1 MKKRLLVIG
10 GVAAGPKV
18 AAKARRGDPDM
29 EIVVYQEED
38 EISYA
43 GCGLPY
49 YISGVIGERDDLI
62 SRTPGKFALE
72 GIRILKNRRIEN
84 IDVQN
89 HVISGQKIGSGESFT
104 DHYDRLVIAIGA
116 YPIRPKIEGID
127 LNHIFY
133 LRSIFDADAIFE
145 RIRTENIRNMV
156 IAGGGYIG
164 LELAESLIHRGKNVT
179 IVELAPQILTLFDED
194 FAGILRQYLEKK
206 GVKVFTSE
214 GIKALRGKEGKVT
227 HVQTVLREIEADA
240 VLMSLGIRPQ
250 VELAKKAG
258 LRIGET
264 GAIWINE
271 KMETSAEGIY
281 AAGDC
286 VETTHLITGKKVW
299 IPLGSTANKQG
310 RVVGVNVCGGN
321 ATFLGVMG
329 TTVFKTFDFNVA
341 KTGLNMRE
349 AEKEGF
355 HPIQAIV
362 RGHDRAH
369 YYPGRKESTLKV
381 IADKE
386 TGRILGGQAIGEGP
400 SDKFIDILAMALHA
414 KMTCRELGNVDLAYA
429 PPFSPV
435 LSPVIVAANVIM
447 NKLEGRVGG
456 IQASEVREKLQTSK
470 ENFQVLD
477 VREEDEVKQKRIP
490 NSTWIPYGELK
501 KRLNEL
507 DKGKEIAVHCES
519 GLRSYKAC
527 LNLQHEGFK
536 NVKNIDG
543 GMLCWCY
550 DVESAPP
557 SPPRVWIGEG
567 ETAGFQSKCRISL
580 LGKGEGM
587 RGADPLTPLSPP
599 GNGEL

>member
-89 HVISGQKIGSGESFT
+89 QVIFGQKIGSGESFT
-104 DHYDRLVIAIGA
+104 DHYDRLVIATGA

-127 LNHIFY
+127 LNNIFY

-145 RIRTENIRNMV
+145 RIRTENIRNVV

-164 LELAESLIHRGKNVT
+164 LEMAESLIHRGKNVT

-227 HVQTVLREIEADA
+227 HVQTVSREIEADA

-250 VELAKKAG
+250 VELAKQAG

-321 ATFLGVMG
+321 ATFPGVMG

-435 LSPVIVAANVIM
+435 LSPIIVAANVIM
-447 NKLEGRVGG
+447 NKLEGRIGG

-543 GMLCWCY
+543 GVLCWCY
-550 DVESAPP
+550 DVESEDKQ
-557 SPPRVWIGEG
+557 R
-567 ETAGFQSKCRISL
+567 
-580 LGKGEGM
+580 
-587 RGADPLTPLSPP
+587 
-599 GNGEL
+599 

>member
-1 MKKRLLVIG
+1 MKKKLLVIG
-10 GVAAGPKV
+10 GVAAGPKA
-18 AAKARRGDPDM
+18 AAKARRCDPEM
-29 EIVVYQEED
+29 EIVLYQEED
-38 EISYA
+38 DISYA

-49 YISGVIGERDDLI
+49 YISGVIKERQELI
-62 SRTPGKFALE
+62 SRTPGQFAQE
-72 GIRILKNRRIEN
+72 GIRILKNRRIEK

-89 HVISGQKIGSGESFT
+89 HAVSSRKIGSGETFT
-104 DHYDRLVIAIGA
+104 DHFDRLVLATGA
-116 YPIRPKIEGID
+116 YPIRPQIDGIN
-127 LNHIFY
+127 LSNVFY

-145 RIRTENIRNMV
+145 QIRSESIQNVV

-164 LELAESLIHRGKNVT
+164 LEMAESLIQLGKYVT

-206 GVKVFTSE
+206 GVKIFTSE
-214 GIKALRGKEGKVT
+214 GIQALRGKEGKVT
-227 HVQTVLREIEADA
+227 HVQTVVRELEADA
-240 VLMSLGIRPQ
+240 VLMSLGICPQ
-250 VELAKKAG
+250 VELAKQAG
-258 LRIGET
+258 LKIGET
-264 GAIWINE
+264 GAIWVDE
-271 KMETSAEGIY
+271 KMETSAEGVY

-286 VETTHLITGKKVW
+286 AETIHLITGKRVW

-321 ATFLGVMG
+321 ATFPGVMG

-341 KTGLNMRE
+341 KTGLSMRE

-355 HPIQAIV
+355 HPVQAIV
-362 RGHDRAH
+362 RGFDRAH

-414 KMTCRELGNVDLAYA
+414 KMSCQQLASVDLAYA

-435 LSPVIVAANVIM
+435 LSPIIVAANVVM
-447 NKLEGRVGG
+447 NKLEGKVEG

-477 VREEDEVKQKRIP
+477 VREEDEVKAKRIP
-490 NSTWIPYGELK
+490 NTIWVPYGELK
-501 KRLNEL
+501 KRLSEL
-507 DKGKEIAVHCES
+507 DKSKEIAVHCES

-527 LNLQHEGFK
+527 LKLQHEGFEH
-536 NVKNIDG
+536 VKNIDG

-550 DVESAPP
+550 DVESTPTPP
-557 SPPRVWIGEG
+557 PPR
-567 ETAGFQSKCRISL
+567 
-580 LGKGEGM
+580 
-587 RGADPLTPLSPP
+587 RGRDRVRVT
-599 GNGEL
+599 

>member
-1 MKKRLLVIG
+1 MMQSPRGRGLRRIGGKMKKRLLVIG
-10 GVAAGPKV
+10 GVAAGPKA
-18 AAKARRGDPDM
+18 AAKARRCDPEM

-38 EISYA
+38 DISYA

-49 YISGVIGERDDLI
+49 YVSGVIEDREKLI
-62 SRTPGKFALE
+62 SRTPGKFAQD
-72 GIRILKNRRIEN
+72 GIKILKNRRIER
-84 IDVQN
+84 IDLQN
-89 HVISGQKIGSGESFT
+89 STVTGRRVGPGETFT
-104 DHYDRLVIAIGA
+104 DQFDRLVIATGA

-127 LNHIFY
+127 LKNVFY
-133 LRSIFDADAIFE
+133 LRSIFDADAVLEKVRSEDIQ
-145 RIRTENIRNMV
+145 NVV

-164 LELAESLIHRGKNVT
+164 LEMAESLVHLGKNVT

-214 GIKALRGKEGKVT
+214 GIQALKGREGKVT
-227 HVQTVLREIEADA
+227 HVQTAARQLEADA

-250 VELAKKAG
+250 VELAKQAG
-258 LRIGET
+258 LKIGET
-264 GAIWINE
+264 GAIWVNE
-271 KMETSAEGIY
+271 KMETSAEWVY

-286 VETTHLITGKKVW
+286 AETTHLITGKNVW

-321 ATFLGVMG
+321 ATFPGVMG
-329 TTVFKTFDFNVA
+329 TTIFKTFDFNVA

-355 HPIQAIV
+355 HPVQAVV
-362 RGHDRAH
+362 RGFGHAH
-369 YYPGRKESTLKV
+369 YYPGGKESTLKV

-386 TGRILGGQAIGEGP
+386 TGRILGGQTIGEGP
-400 SDKFIDILAMALHA
+400 SDKFIDILAMALHG
-414 KMTCRELGNVDLAYA
+414 KMTSRHLASVDLAYA

-435 LSPVIVAANVIM
+435 LSPIIVAANVLM
-447 NKLEGRVGG
+447 NKLEGKVEG
-456 IQASEVREKLQTSK
+456 IQASEVREKLKTSK

-477 VREEDEVKQKRIP
+477 VREEDEVKTKRI
-490 NSTWIPYGELK
+490 SGTTWIPYGELK
-501 KRLNEL
+501 KRLGEL
-507 DKGKEIAVHCES
+507 DNRKETAVHCES

-527 LNLQHEGFK
+527 LKLQQEGFK

-550 DVESAPP
+550 DLEASP
-557 SPPRVWIGEG
+557 SKE
-567 ETAGFQSKCRISL
+567 E
-580 LGKGEGM
+580 
-587 RGADPLTPLSPP
+587 D
-599 GNGEL
+599 